1 MKKLLVTSL
10 TCLMMISCNQKENPL
25 LSEFS
30 TPFGVPPFEQIKPEH
45 YMPAFE
51 EGIRQHDAEI
61 AAIIANPEAP
71 TFKNTIEPLEFSG
84 MLLTQVN
91 LIFSSLTEAETND
104 ELQAIAKE
112 ISPKLTE
119 HYDNISLNGEL
130 FARIKTVYENRDK
143 ENLDTEQMKV
153 LENHYKD
160 FVRAG
165 ALLSEEDKATLR
177 EINKELAMLSIQY
190 GDNALAESNA
200 FELVI
205 DNETDLA
212 GLPEAVVTAAADEA
226 AARNKAG
233 KWVFTLDA
241 PSRIPFLQYADNRN
255 LREKVYKAYINK
267 ADNDNE
273 FDNKEIVSK
282 MVNLRLKKANL
293 LGFNTYADF
302 ALDDRMAKTDANVND
317 LINRVWA
324 YAIPRAKEE
333 VADMQK
339 IIDAEGGGFKLAPW
353 DWWYYA
359 EKVRKAKYD
368 LNEDELKPYF
378 SLDNVREGAFMVANK
393 LYGITITELKDMPVY
408 HPDVRAFEVKDADG
422 KHLAVFYTDY
432 FPRAGKRAG
441 AWMYNFREAYVQDG
455 KEVRPIVYNVA
466 NFTKPTADTPSL
478 LTIDEVQTLFH
489 EFGHALHG
497 MFAEGSYAS
506 LSGTNVYRDF
516 VELPSQLMENWLTE
530 KEFLDQIAIHYK
542 TREKIPQELVQ
553 KLIDASNFNAGY
565 ACCRQLSFGF
575 LDMAWHTRTEPFGED
590 VISFEKEAWKQTV
603 IVPEVPGTLM
613 SSSFGHIF
621 SGGYSAGYYG
631 YKWAEVLDADAF
643 SVFKETGIF
652 NRETARSFRK
662 NILSKGGTEDPDILY
677 KRFRGKDAEI
687 GALLKRNGIEPG
699 GPSASVQSRMQ
710 V

>member
-1 MKKLLVTSL
+1 
-10 TCLMMISCNQKENPL
+10 
-25 LSEFS
+25 
-30 TPFGVPPFEQIKPEH
+30 
-45 YMPAFE
+45 
-51 EGIRQHDAEI
+51 
-61 AAIIANPEAP
+61 
-71 TFKNTIEPLEFSG
+71 
-84 MLLTQVN
+84 
-91 LIFSSLTEAETND
+91 
-104 ELQAIAKE
+104 
-112 ISPKLTE
+112 
-119 HYDNISLNGEL
+119 
-130 FARIKTVYENRDK
+130 
-143 ENLDTEQMKV
+143 
-153 LENHYKD
+153 
-160 FVRAG
+160 
-165 ALLSEEDKATLR
+165 
-177 EINKELAMLSIQY
+177 MLSIQY

-408 HPDVRAFEVKDADG
+408 HPDVRACTTSVK
-422 KHLAVFYTDY
+422 
-432 FPRAGKRAG
+432 P
-441 AWMYNFREAYVQDG
+441 MY
-455 KEVRPIVYNVA
+455 KTVRKYAPSFTTWQTSPNLPPIL
-466 NFTKPTADTPSL
+466 PL
-478 LTIDEVQTLFH
+478 C
-489 EFGHALHG
+489 
-497 MFAEGSYAS
+497 
-506 LSGTNVYRDF
+506 
-516 VELPSQLMENWLTE
+516 LPSTKCKPFSTNSDMPCT
-530 KEFLDQIAIHYK
+530 
-542 TREKIPQELVQ
+542 
-553 KLIDASNFNAGY
+553 
-565 ACCRQLSFGF
+565 ACSPVATTPR
-575 LDMAWHTRTEPFGED
+575 
-590 VISFEKEAWKQTV
+590 
-603 IVPEVPGTLM
+603 
-613 SSSFGHIF
+613 
-621 SGGYSAGYYG
+621 
-631 YKWAEVLDADAF
+631 
-643 SVFKETGIF
+643 
-652 NRETARSFRK
+652 
-662 NILSKGGTEDPDILY
+662 
-677 KRFRGKDAEI
+677 
-687 GALLKRNGIEPG
+687 
-699 GPSASVQSRMQ
+699 
-710 V
+710 

>member
-119 HYDNISLNGEL
+119 HYDNISLNGRT

-241 PSRIPFLQYADNRN
+241 PSRIPFLQYAIT
-255 LREKVYKAYINK
+255 AIC
-267 ADNDNE
+267 A
-273 FDNKEIVSK
+273 
-282 MVNLRLKKANL
+282 KK
-293 LGFNTYADF
+293 F
-302 ALDDRMAKTDANVND
+302 
-317 LINRVWA
+317 I
-324 YAIPRAKEE
+324 
-333 VADMQK
+333 
-339 IIDAEGGGFKLAPW
+339 
-353 DWWYYA
+353 
-359 EKVRKAKYD
+359 
-368 LNEDELKPYF
+368 KPI
-378 SLDNVREGAFMVANK
+378 S
-393 LYGITITELKDMPVY
+393 
-408 HPDVRAFEVKDADG
+408 
-422 KHLAVFYTDY
+422 
-432 FPRAGKRAG
+432 
-441 AWMYNFREAYVQDG
+441 
-455 KEVRPIVYNVA
+455 
-466 NFTKPTADTPSL
+466 TKPTTTTNS
-478 LTIDEVQTLFH
+478 TIKK
-489 EFGHALHG
+489 
-497 MFAEGSYAS
+497 SY
-506 LSGTNVYRDF
+506 R
-516 VELPSQLMENWLTE
+516 
-530 KEFLDQIAIHYK
+530 
-542 TREKIPQELVQ
+542 
-553 KLIDASNFNAGY
+553 
-565 ACCRQLSFGF
+565 
-575 LDMAWHTRTEPFGED
+575 
-590 VISFEKEAWKQTV
+590 
-603 IVPEVPGTLM
+603 
-613 SSSFGHIF
+613 
-621 SGGYSAGYYG
+621 
-631 YKWAEVLDADAF
+631 KWST
-643 SVFKETGIF
+643 SV
-652 NRETARSFRK
+652 
-662 NILSKGGTEDPDILY
+662 
-677 KRFRGKDAEI
+677 
-687 GALLKRNGIEPG
+687 
-699 GPSASVQSRMQ
+699 
-710 V
+710 

>member
-45 YMPAFE
+45 YLPAFE

-91 LIFSSLTEAETND
+91 LIFSSLTEAETNE

-233 KWVFTLDA
+233 KWGFTLDA

-497 MFAEGSYAS
+497 MLTRCHYPSV
-506 LSGTNVYRDF
+506 SGTSVARDF
-516 VELPSQLMENWLTE
+516 VELPSQINEHWATHPEVLKLYAKHYQTGEVIPDLLIAKMEAASKFNQGFATT
-530 KEFLDQIAIHYK
+530 EFLAAAI
-542 TREKIPQELVQ
+542 
-553 KLIDASNFNAGY
+553 
-565 ACCRQLSFGF
+565 
-575 LDMAWHTRTEPFGED
+575 LDMRWHEIDEVEEYD
-590 VISFEKEAWKQTV
+590 VRQFEKEVAQSVGLIDEITYRYRS
-603 IVPEVPGTLM
+603 TYF
-613 SSSFGHIF
+613 SHIF
-621 SGGYSAGYYG
+621 TNDYCAGYYS
-631 YKWAEVLDADAF
+631 YIWAEVLDADAF
-643 SVFKETGIF
+643 DAFKEHGIF
-652 NRETARSFRK
+652 DPATAKAFRE
-662 NILSKGGTEDPDILY
+662 NILEKGGSEDPMKLY
-677 KRFRGKDAEI
+677 RQFRGAEPNPD
-687 GALLKRNGIEPG
+687 ALLRNRGLK
-699 GPSASVQSRMQ
+699 
-710 V
+710 

>member
-45 YMPAFE
+45 YLPAFE

-212 GLPEAVVTAAADEA
+212 GLPEAVATTKRLLATKPVNGYLPSMHPAASHSCNTPTTAICA
-226 AARNKAG
+226 
-233 KWVFTLDA
+233 
-241 PSRIPFLQYADNRN
+241 
-255 LREKVYKAYINK
+255 
-267 ADNDNE
+267 
-273 FDNKEIVSK
+273 
-282 MVNLRLKKANL
+282 KK
-293 LGFNTYADF
+293 F
-302 ALDDRMAKTDANVND
+302 
-317 LINRVWA
+317 I
-324 YAIPRAKEE
+324 
-333 VADMQK
+333 
-339 IIDAEGGGFKLAPW
+339 
-353 DWWYYA
+353 
-359 EKVRKAKYD
+359 
-368 LNEDELKPYF
+368 KPI
-378 SLDNVREGAFMVANK
+378 S
-393 LYGITITELKDMPVY
+393 
-408 HPDVRAFEVKDADG
+408 
-422 KHLAVFYTDY
+422 
-432 FPRAGKRAG
+432 
-441 AWMYNFREAYVQDG
+441 
-455 KEVRPIVYNVA
+455 
-466 NFTKPTADTPSL
+466 TKPTTTTNS
-478 LTIDEVQTLFH
+478 TIKK
-489 EFGHALHG
+489 
-497 MFAEGSYAS
+497 SY
-506 LSGTNVYRDF
+506 R
-516 VELPSQLMENWLTE
+516 
-530 KEFLDQIAIHYK
+530 
-542 TREKIPQELVQ
+542 
-553 KLIDASNFNAGY
+553 
-565 ACCRQLSFGF
+565 
-575 LDMAWHTRTEPFGED
+575 
-590 VISFEKEAWKQTV
+590 
-603 IVPEVPGTLM
+603 
-613 SSSFGHIF
+613 
-621 SGGYSAGYYG
+621 
-631 YKWAEVLDADAF
+631 KWST
-643 SVFKETGIF
+643 SV
-652 NRETARSFRK
+652 
-662 NILSKGGTEDPDILY
+662 
-677 KRFRGKDAEI
+677 
-687 GALLKRNGIEPG
+687 
-699 GPSASVQSRMQ
+699 
-710 V
+710 

>member
-1 MKKLLVTSL
+1 
-10 TCLMMISCNQKENPL
+10 
-25 LSEFS
+25 
-30 TPFGVPPFEQIKPEH
+30 
-45 YMPAFE
+45 
-51 EGIRQHDAEI
+51 
-61 AAIIANPEAP
+61 
-71 TFKNTIEPLEFSG
+71 

-241 PSRIPFLQYADNRN
+241 PAASHSCNTPITAICAKKFIKPISTKPTTTTNSTIKKSYR
-255 LREKVYKAYINK
+255 KWSTSV
-267 ADNDNE
+267 
-273 FDNKEIVSK
+273 
-282 MVNLRLKKANL
+282 LKKANL

-359 EKVRKAKYD
+359 EKKYAKP
-368 LNEDELKPYF
+368 N
-378 SLDNVREGAFMVANK
+378 
-393 LYGITITELKDMPVY
+393 TI
-408 HPDVRAFEVKDADG
+408 
-422 KHLAVFYTDY
+422 
-432 FPRAGKRAG
+432 
-441 AWMYNFREAYVQDG
+441 
-455 KEVRPIVYNVA
+455 
-466 NFTKPTADTPSL
+466 
-478 LTIDEVQTLFH
+478 
-489 EFGHALHG
+489 
-497 MFAEGSYAS
+497 
-506 LSGTNVYRDF
+506 
-516 VELPSQLMENWLTE
+516 
-530 KEFLDQIAIHYK
+530 
-542 TREKIPQELVQ
+542 
-553 KLIDASNFNAGY
+553 
-565 ACCRQLSFGF
+565 
-575 LDMAWHTRTEPFGED
+575 
-590 VISFEKEAWKQTV
+590 
-603 IVPEVPGTLM
+603 
-613 SSSFGHIF
+613 
-621 SGGYSAGYYG
+621 
-631 YKWAEVLDADAF
+631 
-643 SVFKETGIF
+643 
-652 NRETARSFRK
+652 
-662 NILSKGGTEDPDILY
+662 
-677 KRFRGKDAEI
+677 
-687 GALLKRNGIEPG
+687 
-699 GPSASVQSRMQ
+699 
-710 V
+710 

>member
-226 AARNKAG
+226 AATKPVNG
-233 KWVFTLDA
+233 YL
-241 PSRIPFLQYADNRN
+241 PSMRPAASHSCNTPITAIC
-255 LREKVYKAYINK
+255 A
-267 ADNDNE
+267 
-273 FDNKEIVSK
+273 
-282 MVNLRLKKANL
+282 KK
-293 LGFNTYADF
+293 F
-302 ALDDRMAKTDANVND
+302 
-317 LINRVWA
+317 I
-324 YAIPRAKEE
+324 
-333 VADMQK
+333 
-339 IIDAEGGGFKLAPW
+339 
-353 DWWYYA
+353 
-359 EKVRKAKYD
+359 
-368 LNEDELKPYF
+368 KPI
-378 SLDNVREGAFMVANK
+378 S
-393 LYGITITELKDMPVY
+393 
-408 HPDVRAFEVKDADG
+408 
-422 KHLAVFYTDY
+422 
-432 FPRAGKRAG
+432 
-441 AWMYNFREAYVQDG
+441 
-455 KEVRPIVYNVA
+455 
-466 NFTKPTADTPSL
+466 TKPTTTTNS
-478 LTIDEVQTLFH
+478 TIKK
-489 EFGHALHG
+489 
-497 MFAEGSYAS
+497 SY
-506 LSGTNVYRDF
+506 R
-516 VELPSQLMENWLTE
+516 
-530 KEFLDQIAIHYK
+530 
-542 TREKIPQELVQ
+542 
-553 KLIDASNFNAGY
+553 
-565 ACCRQLSFGF
+565 
-575 LDMAWHTRTEPFGED
+575 
-590 VISFEKEAWKQTV
+590 
-603 IVPEVPGTLM
+603 
-613 SSSFGHIF
+613 
-621 SGGYSAGYYG
+621 
-631 YKWAEVLDADAF
+631 KWST
-643 SVFKETGIF
+643 SV
-652 NRETARSFRK
+652 
-662 NILSKGGTEDPDILY
+662 
-677 KRFRGKDAEI
+677 
-687 GALLKRNGIEPG
+687 
-699 GPSASVQSRMQ
+699 
-710 V
+710 

>member
-1 MKKLLVTSL
+1 
-10 TCLMMISCNQKENPL
+10 
-25 LSEFS
+25 
-30 TPFGVPPFEQIKPEH
+30 
-45 YMPAFE
+45 MPAFE

-359 EKVRKAKYD
+359 EKVR
-368 LNEDELKPYF
+368 NEANAEADKLRNDTEA
-378 SLDNVREGAFMVANK
+378 EMNK
-393 LYGITITELKDMPVY
+393 LK
-408 HPDVRAFEVKDADG
+408 
-422 KHLAVFYTDY
+422 
-432 FPRAGKRAG
+432 
-441 AWMYNFREAYVQDG
+441 
-455 KEVRPIVYNVA
+455 
-466 NFTKPTADTPSL
+466 ADT
-478 LTIDEVQTLFH
+478 QQ
-489 EFGHALHG
+489 
-497 MFAEGSYAS
+497 
-506 LSGTNVYRDF
+506 F
-516 VELPSQLMENWLTE
+516 VNKMR
-530 KEFLDQIAIHYK
+530 IA
-542 TREKIPQELVQ
+542 
-553 KLIDASNFNAGY
+553 
-565 ACCRQLSFGF
+565 
-575 LDMAWHTRTEPFGED
+575 
-590 VISFEKEAWKQTV
+590 
-603 IVPEVPGTLM
+603 
-613 SSSFGHIF
+613 
-621 SGGYSAGYYG
+621 
-631 YKWAEVLDADAF
+631 AEVEVAKLKVKSEESCKNIIDKAREDAVETLGKARMQAEKTVSDADA
-643 SVFKETGIF
+643 
-652 NRETARSFRK
+652 RARKLMFEAENKAALAKNSFDDQVKKANVHRQHMI
-662 NILSKGGTEDPDILY
+662 NLLESQLE
-677 KRFRGKDAEI
+677 
-687 GALLKRNGIEPG
+687 LLKSFDKNTEE
-699 GPSASVQSRMQ
+699 
-710 V
+710 

>member
-45 YMPAFE
+45 YLPAFE

-339 IIDAEGGGFKLAPW
+339 IIDAEGGEFKLAPW

-432 FPRAGKRAG
+432 FP
-441 AWMYNFREAYVQDG
+441 
-455 KEVRPIVYNVA
+455 P
-466 NFTKPTADTPSL
+466 
-478 LTIDEVQTLFH
+478 
-489 EFGHALHG
+489 
-497 MFAEGSYAS
+497 
-506 LSGTNVYRDF
+506 
-516 VELPSQLMENWLTE
+516 
-530 KEFLDQIAIHYK
+530 
-542 TREKIPQELVQ
+542 
-553 KLIDASNFNAGY
+553 
-565 ACCRQLSFGF
+565 C
-575 LDMAWHTRTEPFGED
+575 
-590 VISFEKEAWKQTV
+590 
-603 IVPEVPGTLM
+603 
-613 SSSFGHIF
+613 
-621 SGGYSAGYYG
+621 
-631 YKWAEVLDADAF
+631 
-643 SVFKETGIF
+643 
-652 NRETARSFRK
+652 RETCRS
-662 NILSKGGTEDPDILY
+662 LD
-677 KRFRGKDAEI
+677 
-687 GALLKRNGIEPG
+687 
-699 GPSASVQSRMQ
+699 VQLP
-710 V
+710 

>member
-45 YMPAFE
+45 YLPAFE

-489 EFGHALHG
+489 EFGHALNG
-497 MFAEGSYAS
+497 LFADVHYNGVA
-506 LSGTNVYRDF
+506 GVPRDF
-516 VELPSQLMENWLTE
+516 VELPSQVMEHWVFEPEVLKVYAKHHETGEVIPQAIVDKIVKSGKYGQGFATTE
-530 KEFLDQIAIHYK
+530 YVASSLLDMDYHVLKEIPADLDIEKFESNAMYGRGLLKQIAPRY
-542 TREKIPQELVQ
+542 
-553 KLIDASNFNAGY
+553 
-565 ACCRQLSFGF
+565 
-575 LDMAWHTRTEPFGED
+575 W
-590 VISFEKEAWKQTV
+590 
-603 IVPEVPGTLM
+603 GTY
-613 SSSFGHIF
+613 FGHTME
-621 SGGYSAGYYG
+621 GGYTAGYYS
-631 YKWAEVLDADAF
+631 YIWAEVLDCDAF
-643 SVFKETGIF
+643 EAFKETGDIF
-652 NRETARSFRK
+652 NPEVAAKFRTYVLSPGGIDEGMVMYK
-662 NILSKGGTEDPDILY
+662 N
-677 KRFRGKDAEI
+677 FRGKEPSIDP
-687 GALLKRNGIEPG
+687 LLRNRGLK
-699 GPSASVQSRMQ
+699 
-710 V
+710 